1 MQKQKTIAKWL
12 AVILLMTIAVASY
25 VVLSALV
32 SSDQGKS
39 NNVAGANDGDKPD
52 VPSQIVEPK
61 PVYSTLPRKS
71 ESVLGASVAH
81 VGGEGEETVLD
92 AFYFAGKT
100 ALVFRTEST
109 QYDVKESGIY
119 IAIFDENTLE
129 KTIKIADENDRFLT
143 YCMTRNGVAIFLCD
157 ADSTIVRILNENFE
171 IVCENS
177 TEIYDEIEAT
187 YTGRNIEA
195 FCSQS
200 GRIRR
205 VVFEDSLRISTD
217 TFVMQTER
225 ATFTQIIKFGDK
237 TLLFMQDKEIALGA
251 IFCENTGFTK
261 RFSLNK
267 HRFLQVMPIVKSN
280 EQSFVAL
287 FATSNDLSVY
297 SFSSSL
303 EILAKYTVENE
314 TFGALLRCE
323 SGLNLVCKTKCIRLC
338 SHLDFIS
345 EKPVSTIAD
354 SSTNSYPQQSATT
367 QNGTQKFTSG
377 TLEKSNFNLE
387 KMKDMTCVLQEDNLF
402 VARFDDV
409 DVLVSYEDGKLAKKL
424 TVKYSGNALVSSVKT
439 KDGKTMISMFLDCD
453 SSTDLT
459 YMCFG
464 KTDAFFISV
473 LTTSL

>member
-1 MQKQKTIAKWL
+1 
-12 AVILLMTIAVASY
+12 
-25 VVLSALV
+25 
-32 SSDQGKS
+32 
-39 NNVAGANDGDKPD
+39 
-52 VPSQIVEPK
+52 
-61 PVYSTLPRKS
+61 
-71 ESVLGASVAH
+71 
-81 VGGEGEETVLD
+81 
-92 AFYFAGKT
+92 
-100 ALVFRTEST
+100 
-109 QYDVKESGIY
+109 
-119 IAIFDENTLE
+119 
-129 KTIKIADENDRFLT
+129 
-143 YCMTRNGVAIFLCD
+143 
-157 ADSTIVRILNENFE
+157 
-171 IVCENS
+171 
-177 TEIYDEIEAT
+177 
-187 YTGRNIEA
+187 
-195 FCSQS
+195 
-200 GRIRR
+200 
-205 VVFEDSLRISTD
+205 
-217 TFVMQTER
+217 
-225 ATFTQIIKFGDK
+225 
-237 TLLFMQDKEIALGA
+237 
-251 IFCENTGFTK
+251 
-261 RFSLNK
+261 
-267 HRFLQVMPIVKSN
+267 MPIVKSN

-409 DVLVSYEDGKLAKKL
+409 DVLVSYEDGKLARKL
-424 TVKYSGNALVSSVKT
+424 TVKYSDNALVSSGKT

>member
-32 SSDQGKS
+32 SSDQDKN
-39 NNVAGANDGDKPD
+39 NNVAGANDDDKPD
-52 VPSQIVEPK
+52 APSQIVEPK

-71 ESVLGASVAH
+71 ESVLGTSVAH
-81 VGGEGEETVLD
+81 VGGESEESVLD

-100 ALVFRTEST
+100 CLVFRTEST

-119 IAIFDENTLE
+119 IAIFNENTLE
-129 KTIKIADENDRFLT
+129 KTIKIADKNDRFMT

-157 ADSTIVRILNENFE
+157 ADSTIVKILDENFE
-171 IVCENS
+171 VVCENS
-177 TEIYDEIEAT
+177 TEVYDAIEAT
-187 YTGRNIEA
+187 YTGKSIEA
-195 FCSQS
+195 FCSLN

-205 VVFEDSLRISTD
+205 VAFDDSLRVSTD
-217 TFVMQTER
+217 TFVMQTEQ
-225 ATFTQIIKFGDK
+225 ATFIQVIKFSDK
-237 TLLFMQDKEIALGA
+237 TLLFMQDNEIALGA

-267 HRFLQVMPIVKSN
+267 HRFLQVMPIAKSN

-287 FATSNDLSVY
+287 FATENGLSVY

-314 TFGALLRCE
+314 TFGALLRSE
-323 SGLNLVCKTKCIRLC
+323 SGLNLVCKTKCVRLC

-345 EKPVSTIAD
+345 ETPVSAIVN
-354 SSTNSYPQQSATT
+354 STDNSYLQQSNST
-367 QNGTQKFTSG
+367 QNVTQKSASG
-377 TLEKSNFNLE
+377 TIENSSFNLE

-402 VARFDDV
+402 VARFDDT
-409 DVLVSYEDGKLAKKL
+409 DVLVSYEDGKLARKF
-424 TVKYSGNALVSSVKT
+424 TVKYSGNALVSSGKT
-439 KDGKTMISMFLDCD
+439 KDGKTKISMFLDCD
-453 SSTDLT
+453 SSSDLT

-473 LTTSL
+473 LTTSP